1 MSPID
6 PRELGHGL
14 TATGTFEDGYRCV
27 KCQYD
32 LSGLPQGTVCPECGT
47 PNSRVSYDK
56 KRGTGISRAPI
67 EYVRRLSTWLW
78 VTAFALIAMWVS
90 GFITGVVAYYA
101 ASPGPIAVAYGL
113 QLLVAV
119 GWVVALWMATRPK
132 PDRFQPGQDDVFD
145 NQRLRVVMVS
155 SQGLWVISMLLYTA
169 SALPPLAGISGG
181 LELAGDLA
189 EVVAA
194 AGFVP
199 LGIMLASLAN
209 WMGDDDQEGR
219 CRTASWLIAF
229 HGVGVL
235 LATLVTFIG
244 IFYVVFWIAYLVG
257 VVLLAMSL
265 FNLARAANWAVQNAR
280 HKSVVSGRRAV
291 IERDR
296 ATLAEE
302 RLQQRL
308 DAADATGHGTG
319 AGRKAPP
326 KGVPVPRSHTIERPE
341 DTNPYEVKDE

>member
-56 KRGTGISRAPI
+56 RRGTGVSRAPI

-78 VTAFALIAMWVS
+78 VTAFALIAMWFAGAIAS
-90 GFITGVVAYYA
+90 LIGGLAGTTAAIIAANSIRLLAAAAWVAA
-101 ASPGPIAVAYGL
+101 I
-113 QLLVAV
+113 
-119 GWVVALWMATRPK
+119 WMATRPK
-132 PDRFQPGQDDVFD
+132 PDRFEPGTNDVFD
-145 NQRLRVVMVS
+145 DHRYRMVTVG
-155 SQGLWVISMLLYTA
+155 SQSLWLLAIVLGTVA
-169 SALPPLAGISGG
+169 RIPALAGAAGVLHLI
-181 LELAGDLA
+181 GDLA
-189 EVVAA
+189 GVAAA

-209 WMGDDDQEGR
+209 WMGDGEEEGR
-219 CRTASWLIAF
+219 CQTASWLIAF
-229 HGVGVL
+229 HGVGIL
-235 LATLVTFIG
+235 LAAFITFIG

-296 ATLAEE
+296 AVLAEE

-308 DAADATGHGTG
+308 DAADATDLGMR

-326 KGVPVPRSHTIERPE
+326 KGVPVPKSHTIDRPE
-341 DTNPYEVKDE
+341 DTSPYDVKDE